1 MNREV
6 SRLSEHFRAVAL
18 SQLPLEQALHAQEDA
33 LGRFGPV
40 RQHRLNTWNEAF
52 DWLAPLHTF
61 PRHYVLVADFGG
73 WTLVV
78 CDMIG
83 ESCMVDV
90 LFHSSATG
98 CEAVGCVA
106 LPNQRSFFFIQDGKV
121 VREVESCCEDHWLF
135 RELGR
140 PLSVERSE
148 FYRRR
153 KGSERLPEI
162 LVMQYV
168 SSVTGIVFPL
178 NFQTHPA
185 RLIAFERS
193 WGDLQVTPEDVQV
206 ENDLGTGQLA

>member
-18 SQLPLEQALHAQEDA
+18 SQLPLEQALRAHQEA
-33 LGRFGPV
+33 IGRFGPV

-61 PRHYVLVADFGG
+61 PRHYVLADFGG

-83 ESCMVDV
+83 ESCMADV
-90 LFHSSATG
+90 LFHSSTTG

-106 LPNQRSFFFIQDGKV
+106 LPNERSFFFIQHGKV
-121 VREVESCCEDHWLF
+121 VREVESFCEDHWSF

-148 FYRRR
+148 FYRRKKR
-153 KGSERLPEI
+153 SERLPEG
-162 LVMQYV
+162 LVFQYV
-168 SSVTGIVFPL
+168 SSITGIAFPL
-178 NFQTHPA
+178 DFQTQPA

-193 WGDLQVTPEDVQV
+193 WAALQVTPEDVRV